1 VPDDPDGSDAA
12 ARLAALEERVAV
24 LEAGL
29 GERAGS
35 EESSGQ
41 AGEISYRGQVR
52 LTDGAG
58 PVSWSIGY
66 DAAASLALPAGPVT
80 EVLAALGHPVRLALV
95 RRLLTGP
102 AGTGELV
109 AAAELSSTGQLYHHL
124 RTLTAARLVEQDGRR
139 YRVPSTGVVP
149 ILVAIV
155 AAADLGGALR

>member
-1 VPDDPDGSDAA
+1 MPDADPDADPD
-12 ARLAALEERVAV
+12 ARLAALEARVAA
-24 LEAGL
+24 LEDRL
-29 GERAGS
+29 GTGAPAERTG
-35 EESSGQ
+35 E
-41 AGEISYRGQVR
+41 AGEIAYRGEVR
-52 LTDGAG
+52 LQEGAG

-66 DAAASLALPAGPVT
+66 DAATALALPAGPVT

-109 AAAELSSTGQLYHHL
+109 EAAELSSTGQLYHHL

-139 YRVPSTGVVP
+139 YRVPATGVVP
-149 ILVAIV
+149 ILVTLV

>member
-1 VPDDPDGSDAA
+1 VPDDPDPE
-12 ARLAALEERVAV
+12 ARLAALEERVAA
-24 LEAGL
+24 LEVAL
-29 GERAGS
+29 GERAGP
-35 EESSGQ
+35 EEPSGQ

-52 LTDGAG
+52 LADGAG
-58 PVSWSIGY
+58 PVAWTIGY
-66 DAAASLALPAGPVT
+66 DAEASLALPAGPVT

-124 RTLTAARLVEQDGRR
+124 RTLTSARLVEQDGRS
-139 YRVPSTGVVP
+139 YRVPATAVVP
-149 ILVAIV
+149 ILVAVV

>member
-1 VPDDPDGSDAA
+1 MPDDEPD
-12 ARLAALEERVAV
+12 ARLAALEARVAA
-24 LEAGL
+24 LEERIGAARPDAGTGEAGEVGYH
-29 GERAGS
+29 GE
-35 EESSGQ
+35 
-41 AGEISYRGQVR
+41 VR
-52 LTDGAG
+52 LTEGAG

-109 AAAELSSTGQLYHHL
+109 QAAELSSTGQLYHHL

-139 YRVPSTGVVP
+139 YRIPATGVVP
-149 ILVAIV
+149 IIVTLV
-155 AAADLGGALR
+155 AAADLGGVLR

>member
-1 VPDDPDGSDAA
+1 VPDDPDPET
-12 ARLAALEERVAV
+12 RLAALEERVAA
-24 LEAGL
+24 LEVAL
-29 GERAGS
+29 GERAGP
-35 EESSGQ
+35 EEPSGQ

-52 LTDGAG
+52 LADGAG
-58 PVSWSIGY
+58 PVAWTIGY
-66 DAAASLALPAGPVT
+66 DAEASLALPAGPVT

-124 RTLTAARLVEQDGRR
+124 RTLTSARLVEQDGRS
-139 YRVPSTGVVP
+139 YRVPATAVVP
-149 ILVAIV
+149 ILVAVV

>member
-1 VPDDPDGSDAA
+1 VPVDPDPE
-12 ARLAALEERVAV
+12 ARLAALEERVAA
-24 LEAGL
+24 LEVAL
-29 GERAGS
+29 GERAGP
-35 EESSGQ
+35 EEPTGQ

-52 LTDGAG
+52 LADGAG
-58 PVSWSIGY
+58 PVAWTIGY
-66 DAAASLALPAGPVT
+66 DAEASLALPAGPVT

-124 RTLTAARLVEQDGRR
+124 RTLTSARLVEQDGRS
-139 YRVPSTGVVP
+139 YRVPATAVVP
-149 ILVAIV
+149 ILVAVV